1 MTTRDDCLAAID
13 AHIARLLTSPGFG
26 RHSAAGGPP
35 PPMVPRPPPPP
46 PPPPPSPVGP
56 SAVAAFIIRSGRL
69 ARGEEPASQ
78 DGDIDDIEEGEG
90 DGQRRG
96 PQPSKPK
103 PQPAPGQII
112 LDIVEQQRKEREGT

>member
-1 MTTRDDCLAAID
+1 MTTRDDRLAAID

-26 RHSAAGGPP
+26 QRASAGGPP
-35 PPMVPRPPPPP
+35 PPSVPRPPPPP
-46 PPPPPSPVGP
+46 PPSSVGP

-78 DGDIDDIEEGEG
+78 DGDIDDIEEGER

-112 LDIVEQQRKEREGT
+112 LDIV